1 MTDATSEL
9 ILLLLIA
16 TGLGAHLLI
25 VFRSKAFRRAHNSN
39 HVSAGEIALLM
50 LTGLTMIFIPV
61 MDYFD
66 SWFDYADYLFFDG
79 SSWLGLVA
87 GSMAILLYCRARTDW
102 LKFHRNNELMNKGIY
117 RFLRHPAYT
126 AMLLWALAQLLLL
139 QNWLGG
145 PAAALTFIVVY
156 LTRVPAAEDRQ
167 LHRFGHTYLD
177 YMETTGG
184 IFPRLSRHRPN

>member
-9 ILLLLIA
+9 ILILLMV
-16 TGLGAHLLI
+16 TGLCTHCLI
-25 VFRSKAFRRAHNSN
+25 TLRFRARGRDQTSRFSL
-39 HVSAGEIALLM
+39 GETALLT
-50 LTGLTMIFIPV
+50 LTGLTMIFVPV

-87 GSMAILLYCRARTDW
+87 GSMAILLYWQARMDR
-102 LKFHRNNELMNKGIY
+102 LNFYRSNELMRKGVY
-117 RFLRHPAYT
+117 RFLRHPVYT

-139 QNWLGG
+139 QNWFGG
-145 PAAALTFIVVY
+145 PAAALTFVVVY
-156 LTRVPAAEDRQ
+156 LIRVPAEEDRQ
-167 LHRFGHTYLD
+167 LHRFGHVYLD

-184 IFPRLSRHRPN
+184 IFPRLFRHKPD